1 MDAVDRSP
9 DAGRGPMDLVRLVAR
24 FNLHPEA
31 DLHPSWLP
39 PEWPTPYRS
48 VARFS
53 SAGQS
58 LLADLITRRHGE
70 EQVRQYNFDAR
81 LRRLALMD
89 GASLRRLAF
98 YCGLCAH
105 KPLFKLRGV
114 STQLRRQAR
123 RIDPDAVE
131 FVLDRAP
138 QLTALRMDAA
148 GLQQRPMSAGRVV
161 GNRGHRLLLAA
172 LAPEGEAIL
181 GRVRRKLPRRLSYF
195 SLPQLDD
202 RQCAQ
207 LAEVML
213 LCIVPERLPQWDW
226 LF

>member
-1 MDAVDRSP
+1 MDATAPPP

-31 DLHPSWLP
+31 DLHSSWLP

-53 SAGQS
+53 AAGQS
-58 LLADLITRRHGE
+58 LLADLMARQYGE
-70 EQVRQYNFDAR
+70 QQVNQYNFDAR

-89 GASLRRLAF
+89 GSSLRRLAF

-105 KPLFKLRGV
+105 KPMFKLRGV
-114 STQLRRQAR
+114 AAQLRRQAR
-123 RIDPDAVE
+123 RVDADAVE
-131 FVLDRAP
+131 FVLHRAP
-138 QLTALRMDAA
+138 QLTSLSMDAT
-148 GLQQRPMSAGRVV
+148 GLQQRPMAAGRMV
-161 GNRGHRLLLAA
+161 GNRGYRLLLAA
-172 LAPEGEAIL
+172 LAPEGEAIVE
-181 GRVRRKLPRRLSYF
+181 RVRRKLPRRLSNF
-195 SLPQLDD
+195 GIPQLDA
-202 RQCAQ
+202 RQSAQ
-207 LAEVML
+207 LTEVML